1 MSLFSPSPL
10 SAFAFPS
17 PSSPLTLFVVFLLQI
32 VAEQQGDI
40 QKAQEFQRQIDEL
53 DNKTDRLDKERSK
66 DIKGISWI
74 NQRNRNVIRNT
85 VLSGKLKFDVT
96 SEDDPFTRKKGV
108 MKVVSGSKHAVGSSS
123 QTQQPDV
130 NT

>member
-1 MSLFSPSPL
+1 MRGAKNQMQKQRQRHYEL
-10 SAFAFPS
+10 SVRK
-17 PSSPLTLFVVFLLQI
+17 TGCDEIDDLQI

-130 NT
+130 